1 MRVAEPELMLD
12 EHQCKSYNENTAD
25 LTTLNNYIDLY
36 KQLINVTSG
45 NVIDLGSGS
54 CNFVVALAKAFPN
67 LDFTCYE
74 LSSAMISI
82 AEKNIKDFDNIKLVQ
97 DDLLTASGKYDVV
110 LANRVLHHINDT
122 ERFWNTVNNLGK
134 NILVVDINRPI
145 NTDLNLNIAD
155 PVYKEDVIN
164 SIKSSYNI
172 QEVSEQIKNY
182 GYNIYNDDT
191 GKLIIYHTK

>member
-12 EHQCKSYNENTAD
+12 ERQCKSYNENTAD
-25 LTTLNNYIDLY
+25 RTTLNNYIDLY

-54 CNFVVALAKAFPN
+54 CNFVVALAKAFSN

-97 DDLLTASGKYDVV
+97 DDLLSASGKYDVV

-155 PVYKEDVIN
+155 PVYKEDIIN

-172 QEVSEQIKNY
+172 QEVNEQIKNY
-182 GYNIYNDDT
+182 SYNIYSDDT
-191 GKLIIYHTK
+191 GKLIIYHIK

>member
-12 EHQCKSYNENTAD
+12 EHQCKSYNENTSD

-145 NTDLNLNIAD
+145 NTDLNLSIAD

-172 QEVSEQIKNY
+172 QEVNEQIKNY
-182 GYNIYNDDT
+182 SYNIYSDDT

>member
-12 EHQCKSYNENTAD
+12 EHQCKSYNENTSD

-172 QEVSEQIKNY
+172 QEVNEQIKNY
-182 GYNIYNDDT
+182 SYNIYSDDT

>member
-12 EHQCKSYNENTAD
+12 EHQCKSYNENTSD

-36 KQLINVTSG
+36 KQLINITSG

-172 QEVSEQIKNY
+172 QEVNEQIKNY
-182 GYNIYNDDT
+182 SYNIYSDDT

>member
-1 MRVAEPELMLD
+1 
-12 EHQCKSYNENTAD
+12 
-25 LTTLNNYIDLY
+25 
-36 KQLINVTSG
+36 
-45 NVIDLGSGS
+45 
-54 CNFVVALAKAFPN
+54 
-67 LDFTCYE
+67 
-74 LSSAMISI
+74 MISI

-97 DDLLTASGKYDVV
+97 DDLLSASGKYDVV

-155 PVYKEDVIN
+155 PVYKEDIIN

-172 QEVSEQIKNY
+172 QEVNEQIKNY
-182 GYNIYNDDT
+182 SYNIYSDDT
-191 GKLIIYHTK
+191 GKLIIYHIK

>member
-12 EHQCKSYNENTAD
+12 EHQCKSYNENTSD

-82 AEKNIKDFDNIKLVQ
+82 AEKNIKDFYNIKLVQ

-172 QEVSEQIKNY
+172 QEVNEQIKNY
-182 GYNIYNDDT
+182 SYNIYSDDT

>member
-12 EHQCKSYNENTAD
+12 EHQCKSYNENTSD

-36 KQLINVTSG
+36 KRLINITSG

-97 DDLLTASGKYDVV
+97 EDLLTASGKYDVV

-172 QEVSEQIKNY
+172 QEVNEQIKNY
-182 GYNIYNDDT
+182 SYNIYSDDT

>member
-12 EHQCKSYNENTAD
+12 EHQCKSYNENTSD

-97 DDLLTASGKYDVV
+97 DEAFFF
-110 LANRVLHHINDT
+110 H
-122 ERFWNTVNNLGK
+122 
-134 NILVVDINRPI
+134 VDILP
-145 NTDLNLNIAD
+145 AH
-155 PVYKEDVIN
+155 YC
-164 SIKSSYNI
+164 SKSN
-172 QEVSEQIKNY
+172 Q
-182 GYNIYNDDT
+182 
-191 GKLIIYHTK
+191 